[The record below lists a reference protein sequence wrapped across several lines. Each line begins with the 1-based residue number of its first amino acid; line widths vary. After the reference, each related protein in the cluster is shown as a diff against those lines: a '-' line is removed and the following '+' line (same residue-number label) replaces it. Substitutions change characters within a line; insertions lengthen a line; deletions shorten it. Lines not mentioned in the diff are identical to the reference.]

1 MREISCDFY
10 RYGWLSP
17 KGWTLVVTT
26 HPSAAQVVDMDLRNR
41 ALSLGQLRGC
51 SLFHSSIKQIPNSI
65 PVPLPCLGQLF
76 ALLEQSFCAGN
87 FWQQR
92 CQRQSFAARETQT
105 QSNRRNPN
113 PSPNPRTLPLLHLED
128 ISYARTLTH
137 TQRDCASSMSWPCV
151 CAYLCVYPHAHHG
164 AVECTTPS
172 IPIQISPD

>member
-1 MREISCDFY
+1 MRLLQIRMAQSQGVDS
-10 RYGWLSP
+10 RLWWLPRIQALPKLLTWIYGIEPYLSASL
-17 KGWTLVVTT
+17 GVA
-26 HPSAAQVVDMDLRNR
+26 HCSI
-41 ALSLGQLRGC
+41 ALSSRFRTRFPSLCRASGSC
-51 SLFHSSIKQIPNSI
+51 SLCSSKVF
-65 PVPLPCLGQLF
+65 VP
-76 ALLEQSFCAGN
+76 ETS
-87 FWQQR
+87 WQQR